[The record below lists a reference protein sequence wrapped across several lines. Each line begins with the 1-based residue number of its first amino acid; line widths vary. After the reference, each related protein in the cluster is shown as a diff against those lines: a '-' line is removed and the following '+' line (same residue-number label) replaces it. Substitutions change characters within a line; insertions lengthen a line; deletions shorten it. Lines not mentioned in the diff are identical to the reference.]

1 MTTAFAI
8 QTTIEFLAILFVIY
22 GLINEDKFIAF
33 EEKVAKLIKRKIYLY
48 KRRKAL
54 EKKRQQGSSVSA
66 PQRRRNTVN
75 NTVARP
81 VRAVQ
86 HGRVA

>member
-1 MTTAFAI
+1 MTAAFAI
-8 QTTIEFLAILFVIY
+8 QTAIEFLAIIFVIY

-33 EEKVAKLIKRKIYLY
+33 EENVAKLIKRKIYLY

-54 EKKRQQGSSVSA
+54 EKRRQQGSSVKTS
-66 PQRRRNTVN
+66 QTGRNRVN
-75 NTVARP
+75 NTVRSTQR
-81 VRAVQ
+81 VVQ